1 MLLLAD
7 VPGGKPEWASKSIIA
22 ILTLWDRREFSSAR
36 ESILRAV
43 VTNFHLLDLH
53 IQVGNLWEVQSPQ
66 LGSVLIFLPRKAFE
80 EKPLAGTDI
89 ASLFEDAR
97 VKDDFNSI
105 TSKSI
110 FREELVASLVESCFQ
125 LSLPLLEQKNSG
137 MESRVIGALAYGTG
151 YGALNWTEPALEVV
165 EVCLPCVKRDCDG
178 RPMQLTAT

>member
-1 MLLLAD
+1 MGGSEPSVRVSLFKRLLLM
-7 VPGGKPEWASKSIIA
+7 E
-22 ILTLWDRREFSSAR
+22 RN
-36 ESILRAV
+36 LRAES
-43 VTNFHLLDLH
+43 D
-53 IQVGNLWEVQSPQ
+53 
-66 LGSVLIFLPRKAFE
+66 RMKAFE

-97 VKDDFNSI
+97 VKADVNSI

-151 YGALNWTEPALEVV
+151 YGALNWQSLLWKWWKFVGHVSNGTVMVDL
-165 EVCLPCVKRDCDG
+165 CN
-178 RPMQLTAT
+178 